1 MMTVVMGMM
10 TVVMVMIIIE
20 EEYSDTIATLSPY
33 ICLLAIANGRQ
44 PKVMGFPH
52 QKRER
57 ERGGERERS
66 ICVDIYVDIWQK

>member
-52 QKRER
+52 Q
-57 ERGGERERS
+57 
-66 ICVDIYVDIWQK
+66 

>member
-1 MMTVVMGMM
+1 MTVMTVVMVMMTVVMVMMTVVMTMMTVVMGMM

-52 QKRER
+52 Q
-57 ERGGERERS
+57 
-66 ICVDIYVDIWQK
+66 